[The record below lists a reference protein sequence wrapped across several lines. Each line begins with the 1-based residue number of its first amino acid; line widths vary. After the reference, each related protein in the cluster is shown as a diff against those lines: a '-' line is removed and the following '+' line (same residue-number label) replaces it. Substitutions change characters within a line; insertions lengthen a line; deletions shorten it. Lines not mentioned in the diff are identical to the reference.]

1 MAPLI
6 PIIASAI
13 PSIVN
18 LFTGDTSRTDSVVN
32 LAKQAGE
39 LLELG
44 TDSTQDQII
53 EHLNN
58 NPEAVVKLKE
68 LEVQAKDLELQHLR
82 KQNEEL
88 NRHEEVR
95 QQIAHETYRAKS
107 TMQDTIATKI
117 INNNL
122 PFIVL
127 LVLINI
133 AVVYFLRDKEY
144 SVLVA
149 AVSNIIGITIGNLFT
164 ERQSVVNFFFG
175 SSIGSKDKQDRLNSF
190 MPHKGE

>member
-18 LFTGDTSRTDSVVN
+18 LFTGETSRTESVVN
-32 LAKQAGE
+32 IAKQAGE
-39 LLELG
+39 LLDLG
-44 TDSTQDQII
+44 TNATQDQVI

-88 NRHEEVR
+88 NRHEEAR
-95 QQIAHETYRAKS
+95 QLIAHETYRIKS

-127 LVLINI
+127 LVIINI
-133 AVVYFLRDKEY
+133 GVVYFLRDKEY

-175 SSIGSKDKQDRLNSF
+175 SSIGSKDKQDKIDHFLET
-190 MPHKGE
+190 K